1 MNHPRLWFGR
11 KRLGWG
17 WGPRSWEGWAII
29 GLLVAAAILAK
40 QLL

>member
-29 GLLVAAAILAK
+29 GLLVAVAILVK
-40 QLL
+40 